1 MKKDA
6 SASFFHSLNPGHRYL
21 ISLSARMNWTLTYL
35 HIKPFEL
42 AHSGYF
48 FSVIH
53 IFTGLISKIFAFFV
67 RFAQCLT

>member
-1 MKKDA
+1 
-6 SASFFHSLNPGHRYL
+6 
-21 ISLSARMNWTLTYL
+21 MNWTLTYL

-48 FSVIH
+48 FSMIH